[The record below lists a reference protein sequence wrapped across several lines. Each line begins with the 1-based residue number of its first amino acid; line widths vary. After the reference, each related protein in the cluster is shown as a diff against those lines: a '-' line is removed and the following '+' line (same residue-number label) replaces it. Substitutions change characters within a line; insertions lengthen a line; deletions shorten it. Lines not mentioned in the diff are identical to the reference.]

1 MPPIL
6 YAEVRK
12 GEPDNN
18 YAAADKTLPN
28 AESQESSMNFQDAV
42 RSSFNMADFMVQGYL
57 ADITPQELMMRPAPD
72 ANHIA
77 WQLGHLIASER
88 HLIEAAVPGSIAKL
102 PDGFVERHTKD
113 FASSDDSAD
122 FLSKDEY
129 RRLAAEVRA
138 GTLNALDQLSETD
151 FDKPV
156 AGRVPPFVKRVGD
169 CFVTVGSHWIMH
181 AGQWVVLR
189 RKLGRPRMF

>member
-1 MPPIL
+1 MDF
-6 YAEVRK
+6 K
-12 GEPDNN
+12 
-18 YAAADKTLPN
+18 
-28 AESQESSMNFQDAV
+28 DAI

-57 ADITPQELMMRPAPD
+57 ADITPQELLMRPAAD

-88 HLIEAAVPGSIAKL
+88 HLVEAAVPGSMPPL
-102 PDGFVERHTKD
+102 PAGFVERHTKD
-113 FASSDDSAD
+113 FATSDNPAD
-122 FLSKDEY
+122 FLSKDDY
-129 RRLAAEVRA
+129 LRLAAEMRA
-138 GTLNALDQLSETD
+138 GTLKVLDQLNEAD

-156 AGRVPPFVKRVGD
+156 TGRVPPFVKRVGD
-169 CFVTVGSHWIMH
+169 CFTTVGSHWIMH